1 MPQSGHLAALAL
13 TEITLMPTERQEKR
27 KTTLNPRRQPMQQR
41 ARERTQQ
48 ILEITARLL
57 DEVGIDD
64 LTTILIAKE
73 LGISVGSLYHYF
85 PNKHAILFALGE
97 RWLDEMTQAMNDIE
111 TIDLNTLSLEQ
122 FVDAAV
128 DRMLHVY
135 RAQKA
140 VLPLAQALW
149 SIPELRDL
157 DIQHDTLVITKLAAI
172 FKRLQLKGSK
182 SELERIGRVY
192 LEATHAVLL
201 TIVSQKTVRSKRS
214 LDDLKSMILMLLSN
228 HIDQ

>member
-1 MPQSGHLAALAL
+1 MPK
-13 TEITLMPTERQEKR
+13 ERQEKR
-27 KTTLNPRRQPMQQR
+27 KSELTPRRKPMQQR

-48 ILEITARLL
+48 ILDITARLL
-57 DEVGIDD
+57 EEVGIDD

-97 RWLDEMTQAMNDIE
+97 SWLEEMTTAMNDIE
-111 TIDLNTLSLEQ
+111 SLNLKDMNLEQ

-128 DRMLHVY
+128 DKMLAVY
-135 RAQKA
+135 KTQKA

-157 DIQHDTLVITKLAAI
+157 DIQHDDLVISKLAAI
-172 FKRLQLKGSK
+172 FKRLNFKGSK
-182 SELERIGRVY
+182 SELERIGRIY
-192 LEATHAVLL
+192 LETTHAVLL

-214 LDDLKSMILMLLSN
+214 LDDLKAMIHTLLES
-228 HIDQ
+228 HINDE

>member
-1 MPQSGHLAALAL
+1 MPK
-13 TEITLMPTERQEKR
+13 ERQEKR
-27 KTTLNPRRQPMQQR
+27 KTTLNARRQPMQQR

-48 ILEITARLL
+48 ILDITARLL
-57 DEVGIDD
+57 EDVGIDD

-97 RWLDEMTQAMNDIE
+97 HWLDEMTQAMNDIE
-111 TIDLNTLSLEQ
+111 AIDLADLPLEG
-122 FVDAAV
+122 FVDLAI
-128 DRMLHVY
+128 DKMLQVY
-135 RAQKA
+135 KTQKA

-172 FKRLQLKGSK
+172 FKRLELTGSK
-182 SELERIGRVY
+182 SELERVGRIY

-201 TIVSQKTVRSKRS
+201 TVVSQKTVRSKRS
-214 LDDLKSMILMLLSN
+214 LDDLKAMMVILLSK
-228 HIDQ
+228 HIDA

>member
-1 MPQSGHLAALAL
+1 MHK
-13 TEITLMPTERQEKR
+13 ERQEKR
-27 KTTLNPRRQPMQQR
+27 KSTLNPRRQPVQQR

-48 ILEITARLL
+48 ILDITARLL

-85 PNKHAILFALGE
+85 PNKHAIMYALGE
-97 RWLDEMTQAMNDIE
+97 RWLQEMTLAMNEIE
-111 TIDLNTLSLEQ
+111 SNNLEAMTLEE
-122 FVDAAV
+122 FVDTAI
-128 DRMLHVY
+128 DCMLSVY
-135 RAQKA
+135 KAQKA

-157 DIQHDTLVITKLAAI
+157 DIKHDTLVITRLAAM
-172 FKRLQLKGSK
+172 FERMQFPGGK

-201 TIVSQKTVRSKRS
+201 TIVSQKTIRSKRS
-214 LDDLKSMILMLLSN
+214 LEDLKGMILTLLRS
-228 HIDQ
+228 HKG

>member
-1 MPQSGHLAALAL
+1 MPK
-13 TEITLMPTERQEKR
+13 ERQAKR

-48 ILEITARLL
+48 ILDITARLL
-57 DEVGIDD
+57 EDVGIDD

-85 PNKHAILFALGE
+85 PNKHSILFALGE
-97 RWLDEMTQAMNDIE
+97 RWLDEMTLAMNDIE
-111 TIDLNTLSLEQ
+111 AIDVINLSLEQ

-157 DIQHDTLVITKLAAI
+157 DVEHDTLVISKLAAI
-172 FKRLQLKGSK
+172 FKRMNFKGSK

-192 LEATHAVLL
+192 LEATHSVLL
-201 TIVSQKTVRSKRS
+201 TVVSQKTVRSKRS
-214 LDDLKSMILMLLSN
+214 LEDLKVMMHAMLKQHVGEL
-228 HIDQ
+228 DE

>member
-1 MPQSGHLAALAL
+1 MSKQ
-13 TEITLMPTERQEKR
+13 RQDKR
-27 KTTLNPRRQPMQQR
+27 KNTLNPRREPIQQR

-48 ILEITARLL
+48 ILDTTARLL
-57 DEVGIDD
+57 EEVGIDD

-73 LGISVGSLYHYF
+73 LEISVGSLYHYF
-85 PNKHAILFALGE
+85 PNKHSILFALGE
-97 RWLDEMTQAMNDIE
+97 QWLAEMTVAMNDVE
-111 TIDLNTLSLEQ
+111 SLDLDNMNLEQ

-128 DRMLHVY
+128 DRMVAVY

-157 DIQHDTLVITKLAAI
+157 DIRHDNLVITKLASV
-172 FKRLQLKGSK
+172 FKRMNFAGSK

-201 TIVSQKTVRSKRS
+201 TIVSQNPARSRRS
-214 LDDLKSMILMLLSN
+214 LEDLKGMILNLLER
-228 HIDQ
+228 HQ

>member
-1 MPQSGHLAALAL
+1 MLK
-13 TEITLMPTERQEKR
+13 ERQEKR
-27 KTTLNPRRQPMQQR
+27 KNALNPRRQPIQQR

-48 ILEITARLL
+48 ILDITARLL
-57 DEVGIDD
+57 EEVGVDD

-85 PNKHAILFALGE
+85 PNKHAIMFALGE
-97 RWLDEMTQAMNDIE
+97 RWLQEMTVAMKDIE
-111 TIDLNTLSLEQ
+111 AFDIENMSLEV
-122 FVDAAV
+122 FVEAAV
-128 DRMLHVY
+128 ERMLAVY

-157 DIQHDTLVITKLAAI
+157 DEQHDMLVITKMAGVFA
-172 FKRLQLKGSK
+172 RLQLNGNK

-192 LEATHAVLL
+192 LESTHSVML
-201 TIVSQKTVRSKRS
+201 TVVSQKTARSKRS
-214 LDDLKSMILMLLSN
+214 LEDLKAMTLALLRLHADS
-228 HIDQ
+228 

>member
-1 MPQSGHLAALAL
+1 MPK
-13 TEITLMPTERQEKR
+13 ERQEKR
-27 KTTLNPRRQPMQQR
+27 KSELTPRRKPMQQR

-48 ILEITARLL
+48 ILDITARLL
-57 DEVGIDD
+57 EEVGIDD

-97 RWLDEMTQAMNDIE
+97 GWLEEMTAAMNDIE
-111 TIDLNTLSLEQ
+111 SLNLNDMNLEQ
-122 FVDAAV
+122 FVDAAIEK
-128 DRMLHVY
+128 MLAVY
-135 RAQKA
+135 KTQKA

-149 SIPELRDL
+149 AIPELRDL
-157 DIQHDTLVITKLAAI
+157 DIQHDDLVISKLAAI
-172 FKRLQLKGSK
+172 FKRLNFKGSK

-192 LEATHAVLL
+192 LETTHSVLL

-214 LDDLKSMILMLLSN
+214 LDDLKAMILTLLES
-228 HIDQ
+228 HINDE

>member
-1 MPQSGHLAALAL
+1 MPK
-13 TEITLMPTERQEKR
+13 ERQEKR
-27 KTTLNPRRQPMQQR
+27 KTTLNARRQPMQQR

-48 ILEITARLL
+48 ILDITARLL
-57 DEVGIDD
+57 EDVGIDD

-97 RWLDEMTQAMNDIE
+97 HWLDEMTQAMNDIE
-111 TIDLNTLSLEQ
+111 AIELTDLSLEG
-122 FVDAAV
+122 FVDLAI
-128 DRMLHVY
+128 DKMLEVY
-135 RAQKA
+135 KTQKA

-172 FKRLQLKGSK
+172 FKRLKLSGSK
-182 SELERIGRVY
+182 NELERVGRIY

-201 TIVSQKTVRSKRS
+201 SVVSQKAARSKRS
-214 LDDLKSMILMLLSN
+214 LEDLKAMIVILLGN
-228 HIDQ
+228 HIDA

>member
-1 MPQSGHLAALAL
+1 MPK
-13 TEITLMPTERQEKR
+13 ERQEKR
-27 KTTLNPRRQPMQQR
+27 KSELSPRRKPMQQR

-48 ILEITARLL
+48 ILDITARLL
-57 DEVGIDD
+57 EEVGIDD

-85 PNKHAILFALGE
+85 PNKHSILFALGE
-97 RWLDEMTQAMNDIE
+97 HWLEEMTTAMNDIE
-111 TIDLNTLSLEQ
+111 AYNLNEMNLEQ

-128 DRMLHVY
+128 ERMLTVY
-135 RAQKA
+135 KTQKA

-149 SIPELRDL
+149 VIPELRDL
-157 DIQHDTLVITKLAAI
+157 DTQHDDLVISKLAAI
-172 FKRLQLKGSK
+172 FKRLNFKGSK

-192 LEATHAVLL
+192 LETTHAVLL

-214 LDDLKSMILMLLSN
+214 LDDLKAMMLTLLQS
-228 HIDQ
+228 HIND

>member
-1 MPQSGHLAALAL
+1 MPK
-13 TEITLMPTERQEKR
+13 ERQEKR
-27 KTTLNPRRQPMQQR
+27 KSELTPRRKPMQQR

-48 ILEITARLL
+48 ILDITARLL
-57 DEVGIDD
+57 EEVGIDD

-97 RWLDEMTQAMNDIE
+97 SWLEEMTAAMNDIE
-111 TIDLNTLSLEQ
+111 SLNLTSMNLEE

-128 DRMLHVY
+128 DKMLAVY
-135 RAQKA
+135 KTQKA

-157 DIQHDTLVITKLAAI
+157 DIQHDDLVISKLAAV
-172 FKRLQLKGSK
+172 FKRLNFKGNK

-192 LEATHAVLL
+192 LETTHSVLL

-214 LDDLKSMILMLLSN
+214 LDDLKAMILTLLQS
-228 HIDQ
+228 HINDE